1 MTMEIAPSILASDF
15 SKLGEEIERTS
26 KAGADYIH
34 IDVMDGMFV
43 KNITIGPPV
52 IKSIRKYTDIPFD
65 VHLMIEEPS
74 RYIDDF
80 VKAGAD
86 IITIH
91 LEAEKN
97 IEKAINLIKSKGIK
111 VGLSIKPNTPIDE
124 IMKYLNLIDI
134 VLIMTVEPGFGGQ
147 SFIEEMMEKV
157 KTIKREIEKNK
168 LNIKIE
174 VDGGINQET
183 IKIAKSAGVD
193 ICVAGTS
200 VYKSSDMKTTINQMK
215 Q

>member
-1 MTMEIAPSILASDF
+1 MEIAPSILASDF

-43 KNITIGPPV
+43 KNITIGPSV

-97 IEKAINLIKSKGIK
+97 IEKAIKLIKSKGVK
-111 VGLSIKPNTPIDE
+111 AGLSIKPGTSVNE
-124 IMKYLNLIDI
+124 IIKYLNLIDV

-147 SFIEEMMEKV
+147 TFIEEMMEKV
-157 KTIKREIEKNK
+157 KTIKEEIEKNK

-174 VDGGINQET
+174 ADGGINQET
-183 IKIAKSAGVD
+183 IKIAKDAGVD

-200 VYKSSDMKTTINQMK
+200 VYKSSDMKTTISNLK